1 MAVDRRPKFL
11 AFAVC
16 LTASSMVSSP
26 QLNKLPISDAPYPLD
41 TVKVL
46 SCVFPVSV
54 ETAWQNG
61 EPRPEIAHRGDAL
74 ALTFDQIDAQGGSAR
89 MSGGAFGPADIVA
102 QLAGNSLH
110 FLESSPTGSL
120 SVTTVFGRRSP
131 DGKLAA
137 VYTRTEYLPTNMA
150 GVVREPAVSQ
160 HYGSCDVK

>member
-1 MAVDRRPKFL
+1 MRRVAFLRRKACRSRKHPAQLGLQRAIAGRLPEERDRPSSREDERERRLSHHTPARIIRGIVIPCACVESGGMAVDRRPKFL

-74 ALTFDQIDAQGGSAR
+74 ALTFDQID
-89 MSGGAFGPADIVA
+89 
-102 QLAGNSLH
+102 
-110 FLESSPTGSL
+110 
-120 SVTTVFGRRSP
+120 
-131 DGKLAA
+131 
-137 VYTRTEYLPTNMA
+137 
-150 GVVREPAVSQ
+150 
-160 HYGSCDVK
+160 